1 MIEVS
6 ETPVQEDERDDRHV
20 DVATQMAA
28 DGVSVFAAI
37 KEPLCPALAQ
47 FASFLEPSPIP
58 AREPIPAGTED
69 TVLADSH
76 VELDPELAPIPVPID
91 HDGIVETGNDEL
103 AAFSDL
109 DDGGGFD
116 GGSFTAPVDADQKER
131 EIMSG
136 VSSYRYFASP
146 LVGRSWAGPD
156 HWTLSRA
163 KSKKPAG
170 NAREPRKKPVF
181 EFGGKPLKP
190 SQAFPCVKRSSEL
203 QIPAG
208 TFVSRDHV
216 LPEDHHY
223 SLEVEKM
230 RAFHLVFVA
239 IGMST

>member
-1 MIEVS
+1 MS
-6 ETPVQEDERDDRHV
+6 ETPIREEARDDRHV
-20 DVATQMAA
+20 DVAAQLAA
-28 DGVSVFAAI
+28 NGVSVFSAI

-47 FASFLEPSPIP
+47 FASFLEPMAIP
-58 AREPIPAGTED
+58 PMEGIPAGTED
-69 TVLADSH
+69 SVLEDSH
-76 VELDPELAPIPVPID
+76 VELDPELAPIPVAID
-91 HDGIVETGNDEL
+91 HDGIVETRNDEL

-109 DDGGGFD
+109 DDGGSFD
-116 GGSFTAPVDADQKER
+116 GGSFPAPEDRDQKER

-136 VSSYRYFASP
+136 VSPYRFFASP

-170 NAREPRKKPVF
+170 NAREPRKKPLF
-181 EFGGKPLKP
+181 EFGGKSVKP
-190 SQAFPCVKRSSEL
+190 SQAFQCVKRSSEL

-208 TFVSRDHV
+208 SFVSNDHV

-223 SLEVEKM
+223 SLEVMK
-230 RAFHLVFVA
+230 RGAFHLVFVA